1 MVARHPVRGR
11 LEEHRRV
18 VLAEP
23 RLVGAR
29 AHRRLPHVLR
39 PQLRSTMTTV
49 VAGANGLVGSRIV
62 ARLLEAGAGALAPGR
77 GPRRLGAGGPP
88 GGGGPRGARRELARR
103 PPS

>member
-62 ARLLEAGAGALAPGR
+62 ARLLEAGERLLASGR
-77 GPRRLGAGGPP
+77 GPRRFDADAAYAEVGLSLDP
-88 GGGGPRGARRELARR
+88 EKLARL
-103 PPS
+103 SE

>member
-62 ARLLEAGAGALAPGR
+62 ARLLEAGEGVLASGR
-77 GPRRLGAGGPP
+77 GPRRFDA
-88 GGGGPRGARRELARR
+88 RGACVEGDLSGAPGKPGRLIQ
-103 PPS
+103 S